1 MAFSAFTQNFQTV
14 VFLKLDEASAR
25 FHCYP
30 LFHCFK
36 RGDLDGKLSVLGCPE
51 LAGQEECDGSSAPEA
66 KRPRLLIA
74 AMREV
79 MGAQFMQSHL
89 SKLES
94 FLRRVV
100 QEEVQNAFNH
110 HVHSVPRIPP
120 ATPSH
125 STVSKQYQL
134 HFNNTLPHT
143 IYTGS
148 RIEAEGGVPV
158 QVLIIDSGSKL
169 IVTSGPLAS
178 AKIEILALDGDFGD
192 EDEWSEKHFV
202 DNIVRERDGKRPL
215 LTGELT
221 ITLNQGV
228 GCVNDASFT
237 DNSSWIRSR
246 KFRLGARACPSKLME
261 GRIQEAKSE
270 AFLVK
275 DHRGESYK
283 KHHPP
288 SLNDEVWRL
297 EKIGKDGAF
306 HKRLADKEIYTV
318 QDFLR
323 NLVMD
328 QSKLRSLLGNGMSNK
343 IWEATVEHAREC
355 VPDDKLYSYC
365 RGQGVILIFNSIYQ
379 LIGANI
385 DHIYHSLN
393 ELSASQKII
402 VNKLKELAYRNKNDI
417 APVHTFTKPMPP
429 IDIALDPVASSCSE
443 PQIPDIPGTVQDELN
458 VHQLSMLQQSQP
470 HVPCSGL
477 LEDLTQLKDI
487 FGTQRFGSFNSYSFI
502 EREFFDHFHEG
513 QASAIMTSEQQY
525 GGYNSDFELMTPS
538 LMPAMWDHGKA
549 PCGTTDSSLGFGH
562 VPAMSHMDT
571 SARMGSSRWVKLI
584 AALKWWFVLRQLA
597 SRKEVEAT
605 KMPRI
610 TEIGYPTLTT
620 AMCTDTTWW

>member
-1 MAFSAFTQNFQTV
+1 MV
-14 VFLKLDEASAR
+14 LKRL
-25 FHCYP
+25 
-30 LFHCFK
+30 
-36 RGDLDGKLSVLGCPE
+36 V
-51 LAGQEECDGSSAPEA
+51 GQEECEGSSAPEA
-66 KRPRLLIA
+66 KRPCLRIT

-79 MGAQFMQSHL
+79 MGAQYMQSNL
-89 SKLES
+89 SKIEH

-110 HVHSVPRIPP
+110 HVHSVPSRILP
-120 ATPSH
+120 ATQSQ
-125 STVSKQYQL
+125 STVSRQYQL
-134 HFNNTLPHT
+134 HFNNALPHT

-158 QVLIIDSGSKL
+158 QVLILDSGSKL
-169 IVTSGPLAS
+169 VTSGPLAS

-192 EDEWSEKHFV
+192 EDEWSEKHFS

-215 LTGELT
+215 LTGELI

-246 KFRLGARACPSKLME
+246 KFRLGARACPSKLVE
-261 GRIQEAKSE
+261 GRIQEAKSK

-306 HKRLADKEIYTV
+306 HKRLADNDINTV

-343 IWEATVEHAREC
+343 TWEATLEHAREC

-385 DHIYHSLN
+385 DQIDHSLN
-393 ELSASQKII
+393 DLSASQKII
-402 VNKLKELAYRNKNDI
+402 VNKLKELAYRNKDDI
-417 APVHTFTKPMPP
+417 AELKLPVDRFTEPMLP
-429 IDIALDPVASSCSE
+429 IDPALDPVVSSWSE
-443 PQIPDIPGTVQDELN
+443 PQIPDIPGTVQDEPN

-477 LEDLTQLKDI
+477 LEDLTQLRDI
-487 FGTQRFGSFNSYSFI
+487 VGTQRFDSFNSYSFI
-502 EREFFDHFHEG
+502 GREFFDHFHEG

-525 GGYNSDFELMTPS
+525 GVYNSDFELTTSS
-538 LMPAMWDHGKA
+538 LMPPIWDHGKA
-549 PCGTTDSSLGFGH
+549 PCRTTDSSLGSSSLMPPIWDHGKAPCRTTDSSLGFGH
-562 VPAMSHMDT
+562 VPPMSHMDT
-571 SARMGSSRWVKLI
+571 SARIGSSRWVKLI
-584 AALKWWFVLRQLA
+584 AALKWLFILRQLA
-597 SRKEVEAT
+597 SRKELEPG

-620 AMCTDTTWW
+620 AMCTDPTWW